1 MNSSSVDF
9 SVKSGCDHKISC
21 HRNCWCQPFLE
32 YGKACSDKRF
42 VQVCGEHKR
51 EDVSFGLPVFGVSV
65 DGVEVKDV
73 DLIVNCPVPPPVYVY
88 EGYVQFTPPRI
99 CLGHISPF
107 YLQYVD
113 GEISLFHANRF
124 SDCNRG
130 MMQAKIP
137 LVRRRTVEEEKHFTG
152 EHVPA
157 QIGNRMR
164 NISCLRMEERWT
176 VSVKAKTPGGLEIT

>member
-1 MNSSSVDF
+1 MPS
-9 SVKSGCDHKISC
+9 K
-21 HRNCWCQPFLE
+21 LL
-32 YGKACSDKRF
+32 
-42 VQVCGEHKR
+42 VCGEHKR

-113 GEISLFHANRF
+113 GGGGGGGGGGQVVAVGTVGGGGGGGGGGV
-124 SDCNRG
+124 RG
-130 MMQAKIP
+130 GGG
-137 LVRRRTVEEEKHFTG
+137 EEERYIIIEDDGYCRPQCKRLYNVEDQSTFYG
-152 EHVPA
+152 
-157 QIGNRMR
+157 M
-164 NISCLRMEERWT
+164 
-176 VSVKAKTPGGLEIT
+176 